1 MSKLF
6 RRHLLALMLGVTG
19 LTLAMPLTHQAIA
32 LADDGGSDEGVS
44 NADNDFANVGD
55 NESDDDNGSDDEGE
69 SGDDDDAGPVGGA
82 SKGAFQEGC
91 AISDVQC
98 LNQPVK

>member
-1 MSKLF
+1 MSKLL

-19 LTLAMPLTHQAIA
+19 LTLAMPLTQHATA
-32 LADDGGSDEGVS
+32 FAEDGGSDDGESDSGDKDDSESDDDGGSDDSG
-44 NADNDFANVGD
+44 
-55 NESDDDNGSDDEGE
+55 ESD
-69 SGDDDDAGPVGGA
+69 DDDDAGPIGGA

-98 LNQPVK
+98 LNQPIK

>member
-19 LTLAMPLTHQAIA
+19 LTLAMPLTHQATA
-32 LADDGGSDEGVS
+32 LAEDGGSDDGVS
-44 NADNDFANVGD
+44 NVDDDSANVGD
-55 NESDDDNGSDDEGE
+55 NESDDDEGE

-82 SKGAFQEGC
+82 PKGTFQEGC